1 MQGEQVP
8 GLLENAREGN
18 YGTAAMQGLGV
29 LGDATWA
36 AGPVAGGIL
45 GTVLKAPGA
54 VAKGV
59 RAARGV
65 DTATDGI
72 RVFHGSPHDYAAER
86 LVRMPDGTEQ
96 FLVGAP
102 DRLPD
107 VPEGAEVLKDFPLGR
122 VRLDKMGSGEGAQV
136 YGPGWYGAELEDVAT
151 AYRDQL
157 ANNFEILNPDE
168 LSAIAEK
175 AQLLPEEARQIIR
188 EATGGGI
195 PIADNLRASA
205 KGHRYPEMA
214 EALESMARMADR
226 GELVPIP
233 GRMYEANIRANPN
246 DFLDW
251 DKPLREQPPALQQ
264 RLRGLLDDQ
273 YGRGFY
279 AKYASEG
286 NDARDLLN
294 NFDDIDFMKAMPER
308 GIQGVRY
315 LDAGSRQPASPFVV
329 HNIAQ
334 DGHVINSYS
343 FPSREEAEAFTVDW
357 RRNLGD
363 LPDEYVGSPQIVDAT
378 KAAESQSRNYSVFN
392 EDLVDLL
399 RKYGIAGLL
408 GGGLLAGGTMAEQEA
423 KTVPDS

>member
-1 MQGEQVP
+1 MTERRRGRQQPAITGEQGGRFLAEMAAALAPGAGLADASGMYYSPMQGEQVP

-18 YGTAAMQGLGV
+18 YGIAGLQGLGM

-36 AGPVAGGIL
+36 GGPVAGGIL
-45 GTVLKAPGA
+45 GTALKAPGA

-59 RAARGV
+59 KAARGV
-65 DTATDGI
+65 DAGTDGI

-86 LVRMPDGTEQ
+86 LVRMPDGTER
-96 FLVGAP
+96 FITGAP

-107 VPEGAEVLKDFPLGR
+107 VPKGAEVLKDFPLGR

-136 YGPGWYGAELEDVAT
+136 YGPGWYGAELEDVAVS
-151 AYRDQL
+151 YRDTL
-157 ANNFEILNPDE
+157 
-168 LSAIAEK
+168 
-175 AQLLPEEARQIIR
+175 
-188 EATGGGI
+188 TGGAG
-195 PIADNLRASA
+195 S
-205 KGHRYPEMA
+205 
-214 EALESMARMADR
+214 S
-226 GELVPIP
+226 
-233 GRMYEANIRANPN
+233 GRMYKANIRANPD

-251 DKPLREQPPALQQ
+251 DKPLREQPPAMQK
-264 RLRGLLDDQ
+264 RLRGLLDDK

-279 AKYASEG
+279 AKYAAEG
-286 NDARDLLN
+286 NDVRDLLN
-294 NFDDIDFMKAMPER
+294 NFDDIDFMKVMPER

-329 HNIAQ
+329 HNVAQ

-343 FPSREEAEAFTVDW
+343 FPSKTEAEAFTVDW

-363 LPDEYVGSPQIVDAT
+363 LPDEYVGSPRIVDAT
-378 KAAESQSRNYSVFN
+378 RAAESQSRNYSVFN
-392 EDLVDLL
+392 EELVDLL